1 MREENTTVSLKD
13 RMNEL
18 IKADLM
24 ERH

>member
-1 MREENTTVSLKD
+1 MREENTTVSLKN